1 MGVLGYLEAV
11 VLAGDA
17 PGVDEEL
24 SERFEDAVAV
34 GGAEVQVL
42 VGEDVGDVVDD
53 GLVHLLDDVGAQDLP
68 HDPHARRSRGV
79 HQSPLACPATANQ
92 PTDGTVGR
100 RRAWA
105 SVSTEHGASG
115 WLEAA

>member
-1 MGVLGYLEAV
+1 LFGFHETMLPKLFAKLTADLEAV

-34 GGAEVQVL
+34 GGAEVEVL

-53 GLVHLLDDVGAQDLP
+53 GLVHLLDDVVGIN
-68 HDPHARRSRGV
+68 DPRKPRQV
-79 HQSPLACPATANQ
+79 PI
-92 PTDGTVGR
+92 
-100 RRAWA
+100 
-105 SVSTEHGASG
+105 SV
-115 WLEAA
+115 